1 MLGSGSAEP
10 VSCGVR
16 VPRADLGNGI
26 FVESSLHHFR
36 EHTKGDADAPESR
49 AATARAMYLGVH
61 VRLQRKE
68 EPPPKGSPRKK
79 QKVE

>member
-1 MLGSGSAEP
+1 MTRCQLAAKSA
-10 VSCGVR
+10 VR
-16 VPRADLGNGI
+16 DLIAN
-26 FVESSLHHFR
+26 EEL
-36 EHTKGDADAPESR
+36 TKGDANAPESR

-79 QKVE
+79 QKGE